1 MDRDSKE
8 KSERLATIL
17 REFNL
22 NNPGAWLVEYLQ
34 NLLQTISDY
43 LDKVGWA
50 SNSRFS
56 LRR

>member
-8 KSERLATIL
+8 KSVRLATIL
-17 REFNL
+17 QEFNL

-34 NLLQTISDY
+34 NLLQAISDY

-50 SNSRFS
+50 SYSRFS
-56 LRR
+56 